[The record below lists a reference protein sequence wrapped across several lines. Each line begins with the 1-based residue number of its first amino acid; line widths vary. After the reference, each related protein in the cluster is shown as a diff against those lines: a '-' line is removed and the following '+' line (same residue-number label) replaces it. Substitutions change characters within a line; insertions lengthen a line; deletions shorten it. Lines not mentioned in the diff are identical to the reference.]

1 MGNKC
6 ERKYW
11 NRLNFDSDKVK
22 ILGDIVLRHVK
33 ISIKFPSF
41 ERSIIH

>member
-22 ILGDIVLRHVK
+22 ILGDIA
-33 ISIKFPSF
+33 FF
-41 ERSIIH
+41 TC